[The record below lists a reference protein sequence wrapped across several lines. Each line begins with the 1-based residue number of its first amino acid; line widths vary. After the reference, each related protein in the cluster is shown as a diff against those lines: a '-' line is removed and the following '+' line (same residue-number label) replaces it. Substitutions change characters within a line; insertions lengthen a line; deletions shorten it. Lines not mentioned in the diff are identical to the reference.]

1 MLASALASPGWR
13 QEVGDL
19 SRIEALLLR
28 IVRFRGGGAKAGS
41 VPASSTD
48 PPRCSGKQ
56 LRFYPFHTNC
66 NRPF

>member
-19 SRIEALLLR
+19 RRIKALLLC
-28 IVRFRGGGAKAGS
+28 IARFRGGGVKAGS

-48 PPRCSGKQ
+48 PPRCSWKR
-56 LRFYPFHTNC
+56 LHFYLFHRNC